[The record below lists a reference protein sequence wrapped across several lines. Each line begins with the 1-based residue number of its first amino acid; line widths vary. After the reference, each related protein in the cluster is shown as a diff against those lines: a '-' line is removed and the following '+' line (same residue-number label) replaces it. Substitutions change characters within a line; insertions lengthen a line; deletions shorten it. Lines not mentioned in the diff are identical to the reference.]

1 MEEEDT
7 KASFPPSR
15 YRFERRLRSLVR
27 ASEGTRE
34 TDLGAIAGRTRAPAG
49 VSVLRDETQYR
60 TGTGRRGTAVRD
72 VAGACAQTVGR
83 APRLCVWSCSLLWPC
98 RSRNASGNGEVRA
111 GDTTGRAMPTATW
124 ARRDGNGRLGGGLAS
139 SS

>member
-60 TGTGRRGTAVRD
+60 TGTGRRGTAVR
-72 VAGACAQTVGR
+72 VRGR
-83 APRLCVWSCSLLWPC
+83 RLCTNRGPRAAAVCVVSLAAVAVPVEERFWQRRGTC
-98 RSRNASGNGEVRA
+98 RGYDWTSHADGHMGEARWQRAFGRRAS
-111 GDTTGRAMPTATW
+111 
-124 ARRDGNGRLGGGLAS
+124 
-139 SS
+139 